1 MPASTLKSKFHDL
14 ALTYLGI
21 IEPNN
26 GRMLWEVELRING
39 QLVTGKYLGSWPTV
53 TIGSHN
59 ETESPDGRF
68 FFIPTESGG
77 VVIDAAQDFKGMYIS
92 CKGQGA
98 TSFVGNVYDDD
109 WLIIVH
115 RNEVILFDLR
125 TFQQRSLDFPLV
137 SVWWVVPVDD
147 QQLRIIYRDPGSIEN
162 KEMIINR

>member
-1 MPASTLKSKFHDL
+1 MSAFTFKSKFHDL
-14 ALTYLGI
+14 ELTYLGI

-39 QLVTGKYLGSWPTV
+39 QLVTEKYLGSWPTV

-77 VVIDAAQDFKGMYIS
+77 VVIDAAQDFKRMHIS

-98 TSFVGNVYDDD
+98 ASFIGNVYDGN

-115 RNEVILFDLR
+115 RNEVIMFDLLVL
-125 TFQQRSLDFPLV
+125 QQHSLDFPSV

-147 QQLRIIYRDPGSIEN
+147 QQLRIIYRDSGSIEN
-162 KEMIINR
+162 KEMIVNR

>member
-1 MPASTLKSKFHDL
+1 MPAYTFNAKLHDL

-39 QLVTGKYLGSWPTV
+39 QLVTEKYLGSWPTV

-77 VVIDAAQDFKGMYIS
+77 VVIDAAQNFKPSHIS

-98 TSFVGNVYDDD
+98 ASFIGNVYDGN

-115 RNEVILFDLR
+115 RNEVIMFDLLMM
-125 TFQQRSLDFPLV
+125 QQHSLDFPSV
-137 SVWWVVPVDD
+137 SVQWAVPVDD
-147 QQLRIIYRDPGSIEN
+147 QHLRITYRNSGSLED
-162 KEMIINR
+162 KEMIVNR